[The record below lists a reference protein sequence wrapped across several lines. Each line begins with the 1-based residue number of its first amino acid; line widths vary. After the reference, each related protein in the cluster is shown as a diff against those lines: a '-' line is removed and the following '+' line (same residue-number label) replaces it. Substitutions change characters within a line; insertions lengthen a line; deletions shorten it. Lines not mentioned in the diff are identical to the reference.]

1 MNIERETAT
10 SIALYSNDTNLTTN
24 LEDDDGTREKWSAA
38 GESEGKGVGGEGSP
52 AVHDLELR

>member
-38 GESEGKGVGGEGSP
+38 GESKGKGARLCTTWSYDDE
-52 AVHDLELR
+52 